1 MVYFTLIY
9 AELFPRHCN
18 GGLMK
23 KTKRAFAAVLMSMA
37 VLMTGCGGGGTS
49 SEQTMA
55 AADSTVMTTESEEMA
70 ATFAFRPSEEN
81 VKLIGRTAAN
91 DGILWLALSASGIE
105 FTYNGTGFNV
115 NVIGDSMVSQGK
127 DKQARFA
134 VYVDGERIA
143 DEQVT
148 EAQKLYEF
156 TTSEEDK
163 LTTVKI
169 LKLSEA
175 AESTMGLGKITVT
188 GTDVKPTA
196 EKELKIEFIGD
207 SITCGYGVDDEVKE
221 NHFSTSTED
230 ATKAW
235 AYKAAQ
241 KLDADYSLVSYSG
254 HGIISG
260 YSGDGNKVTSQLV
273 PKIYTQFA
281 KSYGN
286 YEGIFNVS
294 TVKWDFSKF
303 QPDFV
308 VINLGTN
315 DASYCG
321 SNKDRAT
328 EYADAYAEFLK
339 TVRENNPDAHIIC
352 ALGVMGDSLYSSVK
366 MAVEKYTTET
376 GDTKVSHL
384 RLTPQNGS
392 TGYAADW
399 HPTEATHEIASDELV
414 AEIQRIM
421 AE

>member
-1 MVYFTLIY
+1 
-9 AELFPRHCN
+9 
-18 GGLMK
+18 MK
-23 KTKRAFAAVLMSMA
+23 KTRKAFAAVLMSMA
-37 VLMTGCGGGGTS
+37 MLMTGCAGGNTS
-49 SEQTMA
+49 SEQTTA
-55 AADSTVMTTESEEMA
+55 ATDSTIMTTESEEMA
-70 ATFAFRPSEEN
+70 QTFAFRPSEEN
-81 VKLIGRTAAN
+81 VKLIGRTAVN
-91 DGILWLALSASGIE
+91 DGILWLALSASGVE
-105 FTYNGTGFNV
+105 FTFNGTGFAV
-115 NVIGDSMVSQGK
+115 NVIGDSMISQGK

-148 EAQKLYEF
+148 EAEKKYDYV
-156 TTSEEDK
+156 TSEEDK

-169 LKLSEA
+169 IKLSEA

-221 NHFSTSTED
+221 HHFSTSTED

-273 PKIYTQFA
+273 PKIYSQFA
-281 KSYGN
+281 KSYGS
-286 YEGIFNVS
+286 YDGIFSVG
-294 TVKWDFSKF
+294 TVQWDFSKF

-321 SNKDRAT
+321 
-328 EYADAYAEFLK
+328 ADKEKAADYTAQYVEFLK
-339 TVRENNPDAHIIC
+339 TVREKNPDAHIIC
-352 ALGVMGDSLYSSVK
+352 ALGVMGDSLYK
-366 MAVEKYTTET
+366 ALEAAVETYTAET
-376 GDTKVSHL
+376 GDTRVSPLH
-384 RLTPQNGS
+384 LTPQNGS

>member
-1 MVYFTLIY
+1 MLT
-9 AELFPRHCN
+9 
-18 GGLMK
+18 
-23 KTKRAFAAVLMSMA
+23 AAAM
-37 VLMTGCGGGGTS
+37 LMTGCGGSTS
-49 SEQTMA
+49 SEQTTA
-55 AADSTVMTTESEEMA
+55 ATDNTVMTTESEEMA

-81 VKLIGRTAAN
+81 VKLIGRTAVN

-105 FTYNGTGFNV
+105 FTYNGTGFEM

-148 EAQKLYEF
+148 EAEKLYQF

-163 LTTVKI
+163 PTTVKI

-175 AESTMGLGKITVT
+175 AESTMGLSKITVT

-196 EKELKIEFIGD
+196 EKDLKIEFIGD

-221 NHFSTSTED
+221 HHFSTSTED

-235 AYKAAQ
+235 AFKAAQ

-260 YSGDGNKVTSQLV
+260 YSGDGNKVSSQLV
-273 PKIYTQFA
+273 PKIYSQFA

-286 YEGIFNVS
+286 YNGVFNVS
-294 TVKWDFSKF
+294 SVKWDFSKF

-321 SNKDRAT
+321 
-328 EYADAYAEFLK
+328 ADKEKAADYTAQYVEFLK
-339 TVRENNPDAHIIC
+339 TIREKNPDAHIIC
-352 ALGVMGDSLYSSVK
+352 ALGVMGDSLYK
-366 MAVEKYTTET
+366 ALEAAVETYTTET
-376 GDTKVSHL
+376 GDTKVSPLH
-384 RLTPQNGS
+384 LTPQNGS

>member
-1 MVYFTLIY
+1 M
-9 AELFPRHCN
+9 
-18 GGLMK
+18 LM
-23 KTKRAFAAVLMSMA
+23 AAAM
-37 VLMTGCGGGGTS
+37 LMTGCAGGSTS
-49 SEQTMA
+49 SEQTTA
-55 AADSTVMTTESEEMA
+55 ATDNTVMTTESEEMA

-81 VKLIGRTAAN
+81 VKLIGRTAVN

-105 FTYNGTGFNV
+105 FTYNGTGFEM

-148 EAQKLYEF
+148 EAEKLYQF

-163 LTTVKI
+163 PTTVKI

-196 EKELKIEFIGD
+196 EKDLKIEFIGD

-221 NHFSTSTED
+221 HHFSTSTED

-235 AYKAAQ
+235 AFKAAQ

-260 YSGDGNKVTSQLV
+260 YSGDGNKVSSQLV
-273 PKIYTQFA
+273 PKVYEKFA

-286 YEGIFNVS
+286 YDGTFSVT
-294 TVKWDFSKF
+294 TVTWDFSKF

-321 SNKDRAT
+321 GNKERAT
-328 EYADAYAEFLK
+328 EYADEYAEFLK
-339 TVRENNPDAHIIC
+339 VVRENNPDAHIIC

-366 MAVEKYTTET
+366 LAVEKYTTET

-384 RLTPQNGS
+384 RLTPQDGS

>member
-1 MVYFTLIY
+1 MLT
-9 AELFPRHCN
+9 
-18 GGLMK
+18 
-23 KTKRAFAAVLMSMA
+23 AAAM
-37 VLMTGCGGGGTS
+37 LMTGCAGGSTS
-49 SEQTMA
+49 SEQTTA
-55 AADSTVMTTESEEMA
+55 AATDNTVMTTESEEMA
-70 ATFAFRPSEEN
+70 ATYAFRPSEEN
-81 VKLIGRTAAN
+81 VKLIGRTAVN

-105 FTYNGTGFNV
+105 FTYNGTGFEM

-148 EAQKLYEF
+148 EAEKLYQF

-163 LTTVKI
+163 PTTVKI

-196 EKELKIEFIGD
+196 EKDLKIEFIGD

-221 NHFSTSTED
+221 HHFSTSTED

-235 AYKAAQ
+235 AFKAAQ

-273 PKIYTQFA
+273 PKIYSQFA

-286 YEGIFNVS
+286 YDGVFSVS
-294 TVKWDFSKF
+294 TIKWDFSKF

-321 SNKDRAT
+321 
-328 EYADAYAEFLK
+328 ADKEKAADYTAQYVEFLK
-339 TVRENNPDAHIIC
+339 TIREKNPDAHIIC
-352 ALGVMGDSLYSSVK
+352 ALGVMGDSLYPALK
-366 MAVEKYTTET
+366 MAVEDYTAET